1 MDIGNVIRALRLQ
14 KRMTQEDLAEALRVS
29 GQTISRWECG
39 VSQT

>member
-29 GQTISRWECG
+29 VQTISRRECG